1 LVERYTHGPGID
13 EPLVG
18 QRQPKI
24 FYYEADGL
32 GSITSLTD
40 PTGAVAATYTY
51 DSFGFMTA
59 STGSATNWFRYTA
72 RQFDSSTALYYYRAR
87 YYDPTTGRFLSEDR
101 IGFSGGVDFYVYA
114 ENSPLNLKDPSGEI
128 IRVTG
133 DFMSYSVARVYL
145 STSSAAEA
153 IIRDLEAAPEIY
165 WVNVSDTY
173 PRDEQDGY
181 QVFWNPH
188 KGLCVKHGPQSPAI
202 QLLHELIHLWQDRHN
217 RRANLEEEATKMTN
231 PATMQL
237 GEPKRVNYPDA
248 RGNPTTLLPIPSG
261 SNQEAC
267 ECKGSNK

>member
-1 LVERYTHGPGID
+1 
-13 EPLVG
+13 
-18 QRQPKI
+18 
-24 FYYEADGL
+24 
-32 GSITSLTD
+32 
-40 PTGAVAATYTY
+40 
-51 DSFGFMTA
+51 
-59 STGSATNWFRYTA
+59 
-72 RQFDSSTALYYYRAR
+72 
-87 YYDPTTGRFLSEDR
+87 
-101 IGFSGGVDFYVYA
+101 
-114 ENSPLNLKDPSGEI
+114 
-128 IRVTG
+128 
-133 DFMSYSVARVYL
+133 
-145 STSSAAEA
+145 
-153 IIRDLEAAPEIY
+153 LEAAPEIY

-231 PATMQL
+231 PAAMQL

-267 ECKGSNK
+267 ECKGFNK